1 MWCATRSAS
10 RPLSPASFLIG
21 FSRFALHAEGAGGII
36 QGSEVRGQGSGIVP
50 RFAVILPAAGRS
62 TRFGSAE
69 KKVFADLDGRPVWR
83 RSLELFLSRSDVCQC
98 IVVAA
103 PEDRERFAAAAGERI
118 QIADGGA
125 ERFESVAN
133 ALALTTSEADFV
145 AVHDAAR
152 PCATREMIDKV
163 FARAAETGAALL
175 AVPAPDTIK
184 RDDGAGRVRDTVP
197 RQGLWLAQTPQVFR
211 RDWLLDAYARRAA
224 LGAGITDDAQ
234 LVEAAGHAVFLVPGS
249 AANLKITTRD
259 DLDLAEAI
267 LRARRDGSH
276 EGSAARSRRPSS

>member
-1 MWCATRSAS
+1 M
-10 RPLSPASFLIG
+10 
-21 FSRFALHAEGAGGII
+21 
-36 QGSEVRGQGSGIVP
+36 P

-69 KKVFADLDGRPVWR
+69 KKVFAALDGRAVWL
-83 RSLELFLSRSDVCQC
+83 RSAELFVSRPDVCQC
-98 IVVAA
+98 IVVTA
-103 PEDRERFAAAAGERI
+103 PDDRPLFRTADVRI
-118 QIADGGA
+118 QFADGGA

-133 ALALTTSEADFV
+133 ALALTTAEAEFV

-152 PCATREMIDKV
+152 PCLTPALIDAV

-175 AVPAPDTIK
+175 AVPVADTVK
-184 RDDGAGRVRDTVP
+184 RDDGRDRVRETVS

-224 LGAGITDDAQ
+224 FGAGVTDDAR
-234 LVEAAGHAVFLVPGS
+234 LVEAAGYAVHLVPGS
-249 AANLKITTRD
+249 TANLKITTPV

-267 LRARRDGSH
+267 LQARSKP
-276 EGSAARSRRPSS
+276 AARGPRL